1 MLVEILEKKLEDEIN
16 KVLRQ
21 MDLKVEKVEFSY
33 EEKPELVINLKSIS
47 M

>member
-21 MDLKVEKVEFSY
+21 MDLKVKKVEFSY